1 MLFISDIFLVRDFAM
16 NGFDIEQTLLKYGDI
31 IKLKRPPSKYVKAT
45 AEQRASQFMPFDA
58 LTGYSDAIDEV
69 DRVTDDAPDFDENS
83 LQYQEINEKI
93 AKLKTII
100 DTKPKVTFRVFVPD
114 LNKEGGIYQNIT
126 GHLRRIDETNRI
138 FSFTDAKDI
147 SFESIVKITIG

>member
-1 MLFISDIFLVRDFAM
+1 MTDF
-16 NGFDIEQTLLKYGDI
+16 DLEQTLLKYGDI
-31 IKLKRPPSKYVKAT
+31 IHLKRPASKYVKAT

-69 DRVTDDAPDFDENS
+69 DRVTDEAPDFDENS

-93 AKLKTII
+93 AELKTII
-100 DTKPKVTFRVFVPD
+100 DKKPKVTMRIFIPD
-114 LNKEGGIYQNIT
+114 RDKSGGEYLNVT
-126 GHLRRIDETNRI
+126 AHLRRIDETGRI

-147 SFESIVKITIG
+147 SFESVVRITIGKV

>member
-1 MLFISDIFLVRDFAM
+1 MT
-16 NGFDIEQTLLKYGDI
+16 GFDIEQTLLKYGDI
-31 IKLKRPPSKYVKAT
+31 IHLKRPVSKYVKAT
-45 AEQRASQFMPFDA
+45 AEQRASQFIPFDA

-93 AKLKTII
+93 AKLKTVIEK
-100 DTKPKVTFRVFVPD
+100 KPKVTMRIFVPD
-114 LNKEGGIYQNIT
+114 RDKAGGEYLNVT

-147 SFESIVKITIG
+147 LFESVVRITID

>member
-1 MLFISDIFLVRDFAM
+1 MT
-16 NGFDIEQTLLKYGDI
+16 GFDIEQTLLKYGDI
-31 IKLKRPPSKYVKAT
+31 IHLKRPVSKYVKAT

-69 DRVTDDAPDFDENS
+69 DRVTDHAPDFDENS

-93 AKLKTII
+93 AKLKTVIEK
-100 DTKPKVTFRVFVPD
+100 KPKVTMRIFVPD
-114 LNKEGGIYQNIT
+114 RDKAGGEYLNVT

-147 SFESIVKITIG
+147 SFENVVRITID

>member
-1 MLFISDIFLVRDFAM
+1 MT
-16 NGFDIEQTLLKYGDI
+16 GFDIEQTLLKYGDI
-31 IKLKRPPSKYVKAT
+31 IHLQRPASKYVKAT

-93 AKLKTII
+93 AILKNII
-100 DTKPKVTFRVFVPD
+100 DQKPEVTLRIFRPD
-114 LNKEGGIYQNIT
+114 QEKAGGEYLNVSV
-126 GHLRRIDETNRI
+126 HLRRIDETNRI
-138 FSFTDAKDI
+138 FSFTDTKDI
-147 SFESIVKITIG
+147 RFESVVSITIGRS

>member
-1 MLFISDIFLVRDFAM
+1 MT
-16 NGFDIEQTLLKYGDI
+16 GFDIEQTLLKYGDI
-31 IKLKRPPSKYVKAT
+31 IHLKRPVSKYVKAT

-93 AKLKTII
+93 AKLKTVIEK
-100 DTKPKVTFRVFVPD
+100 KPKVTMRIFVPD
-114 LNKEGGIYQNIT
+114 RDKAGGEYLNVT

-147 SFESIVKITIG
+147 SFENVVRITID